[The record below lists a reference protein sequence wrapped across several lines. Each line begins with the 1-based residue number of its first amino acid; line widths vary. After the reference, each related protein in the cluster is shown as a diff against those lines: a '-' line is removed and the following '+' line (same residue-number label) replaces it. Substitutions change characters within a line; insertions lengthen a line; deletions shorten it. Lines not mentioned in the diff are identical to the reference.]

1 VRRRSSGDVHH
12 DTESSSSEQECSPSD
27 DSEREED
34 KKEERYRKMLE
45 YHNIFYRKGKYAPGG
60 LGAGETFAWTQVIRS
75 SDIAKDSVQ
84 KSPELLEPFKHEGE
98 HRSFSR

>member
-1 VRRRSSGDVHH
+1 MRRRSSGDVHH

-60 LGAGETFAWTQVIRS
+60 LGAGENFAWTEVIRNS
-75 SDIAKDSVQ
+75 TIAEDSVQ
-84 KSPELLEPFKHEGE
+84 KSPELLEPFEHEGE